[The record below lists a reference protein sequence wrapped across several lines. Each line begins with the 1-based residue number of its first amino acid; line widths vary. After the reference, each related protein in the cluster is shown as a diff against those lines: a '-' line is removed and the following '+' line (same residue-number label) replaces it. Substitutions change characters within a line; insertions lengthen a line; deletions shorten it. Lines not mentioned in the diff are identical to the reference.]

1 MRFSTLTRRPGTS
14 LAAAVMAMAL
24 FAVTPASAQTLVQG
38 YAAYGKGDY
47 ATALANLQPLA
58 KKGAKAAQYYLGLM
72 YEKGRGVTRDDAEAA
87 QWFRRAADQGHAD
100 AQYSLALMYIEG
112 RGVAHDEYEALD
124 WLTLAAQQGHKPAQD
139 IMKSNGYPWE

>member
-1 MRFSTLTRRPGTS
+1 VRFSTLTRHPGTS
-14 LAAAVMAMAL
+14 FAATAMVVAL
-24 FAVTPASAQTLVQG
+24 LAVTPASAQTLVQG

-58 KKGAKAAQYYLGLM
+58 TKGSKAAQYYLGLM
-72 YEKGRGVTRDDAEAA
+72 YEKGRGVTRNDAEAA

-100 AQYSLALMYIEG
+100 AQYSLAVMYMDG
-112 RGVAHDEYEALD
+112 RGVARDDYEALD
-124 WLTLAAQQGHKPAQD
+124 WLTLAAKQGHKPAQE